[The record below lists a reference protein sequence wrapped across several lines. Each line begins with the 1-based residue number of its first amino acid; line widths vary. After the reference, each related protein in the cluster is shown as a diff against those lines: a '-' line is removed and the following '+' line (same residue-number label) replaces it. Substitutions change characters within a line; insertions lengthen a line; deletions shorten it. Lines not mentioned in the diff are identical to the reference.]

1 MRMDAHKKRQNS
13 MLNAFFLLYSSCV
26 LYGLEPCCEQT
37 WRDHEREP
45 SPTGSLTAIA
55 LFQTVHRLCTKHHG
69 VACREG
75 DILRKAVLGSDIDAM
90 PQRAIQIVQSC
101 RHGQVVIGRTA
112 IEFGEGTSEGSYEG
126 ILQTRGKTVDV
137 GALIEIVHHTIELGA

>member
-1 MRMDAHKKRQNS
+1 M
-13 MLNAFFLLYSSCV
+13 

-75 DILRKAVLGSDIDAM
+75 DILRKAVSCRDVDAM
-90 PQRAIQIVQSC
+90 PQRAIQLVQFC
-101 RHGQVVIGRTA
+101 RHSQVVIGRTA